1 MAIFNKGQTVIRQ
14 SELRKTAL
22 QPSTLRKV
30 FIFLLILFAASFSF
44 AEKITDRDFGFSLDI
59 PEGFEIA
66 DYTQDGMSYIFSH
79 PNIPVSLVMKITEET
94 DAQSAAGVLKKNL
107 NKLSAKGETDSFEWN
122 GTECGISNFS
132 MTLDDNYFGW
142 SVAAPVKIKNY
153 YIVLLCYAPESK
165 RGCEQFIISTINSL
179 CINSDFYNR
188 PGIITSYAFPPE
200 GRKAISL
207 QIGGKQIKTSLDK
220 SDEEASKFVIEL
232 EYAVLNLYA
241 NHKMWKEAWQRYYRM
256 IYRDNAG
263 RLLQTSADIYNA
275 LYPELKKSYKEDADI
290 KYAQM
295 LLTWVQ
301 TFSYERA
308 KSKNESDFTSIPAA
322 ITGTGSDCDSR
333 SILISIFLNYMG
345 IDTAILISHEYSH
358 AMVVTD
364 IPAPGQT
371 FTMEDKREY
380 LMGETTAKVTWGT
393 IAADHADR
401 TKWIV
406 VTFDE

>member
-1 MAIFNKGQTVIRQ
+1 MTRFYKKLIR
-14 SELRKTAL
+14 TAL
-22 QPSTLRKV
+22 
-30 FIFLLILFAASFSF
+30 FISLLFSFSNLF

-79 PNIPVSLVMKITEET
+79 PNIPVTLVMKITEE
-94 DAQSAAGVLKKNL
+94 AQAKSAAEVLKKNL
-107 NKLSAKGETDSFEWN
+107 NKLSAKGETDAFDWN
-122 GTECGISNFS
+122 GSKCGISSFT

-153 YIVLLCYAPESK
+153 YVVLLCYAPESK
-165 RGCEQFIISTINSL
+165 RGCEQFIISTVNSL
-179 CINSDFYNR
+179 CIDDEYLNT

-200 GRKAISL
+200 GRKTLSL

-220 SDEEASKFVIEL
+220 VDEEAAKFVIDL

-263 RLLQTSADIYNA
+263 RLQTTAADIYNS
-275 LYPELKKSYKEDADI
+275 LYPELKSKYHQDADI
-290 KYAQM
+290 KYAQA
-295 LLTWVQ
+295 LLSWVQ
-301 TFSYERA
+301 GFGYERA
-308 KSKNESDFTSIPAA
+308 KSKNESDFTSLPAA
-322 ITGTGSDCDSR
+322 ISGKGSDCDSR
-333 SILISIFLNYMG
+333 SMLISALLNYTG
-345 IDTAILISHEYSH
+345 IDTALLISREYSH

-393 IAADHADR
+393 ISADHADR
-401 TKWIV
+401 TKWMCV
-406 VTFDE
+406 SFDE